1 MHPRPLS
8 GIVADSRRR
17 RAPDRHAMAD
27 ETYPMTPKGLE
38 ALKAELKQI
47 REVDRPQNV
56 SDIEEALEH
65 GDLRENAEY
74 HAAKER
80 QAELDARMRF
90 AEYRI
95 SRSKVIDPAKMS
107 SEKVAFGAT
116 IKVLDMDTDKEETYA
131 IVGEHES
138 NIDRGL
144 ISFKSPIARAMIGKE
159 EGDEVVL
166 KLPKGDRELEIVSIE
181 YKDLE

>member
-1 MHPRPLS
+1 
-8 GIVADSRRR
+8 
-17 RAPDRHAMAD
+17 MAD
-27 ETYPMTPKGLE
+27 DSYPMTPTGLDT
-38 ALKAELKQI
+38 LKAELKRI
-47 REVDRPQNV
+47 KEIDRPQNV
-56 SDIEEALEH
+56 KDIEEALEH

-74 HAAKER
+74 HAAKEK

-95 SRSKVIDPAKMS
+95 SRAKVIDPAKMN

-131 IVGEHES
+131 IVGEHEVD
-138 NIDRGL
+138 IDKGH

-159 EGDEVVL
+159 EGDDFTL
-166 KLPKGDRELEIVSIE
+166 KLPKGDRELEVVSVE
-181 YKDLE
+181 YKALE

>member
-1 MHPRPLS
+1 
-8 GIVADSRRR
+8 
-17 RAPDRHAMAD
+17 MAD
-27 ETYPMTPKGLE
+27 DSYPMTPKGLDT
-38 ALKAELKQI
+38 LKAELKQI
-47 REVDRPQNV
+47 KEVDRPQNV
-56 SDIEEALEH
+56 KDIEEALEH

-74 HAAKER
+74 HAAKEK

-95 SRSKVIDPAKMS
+95 SDPAKMN

-116 IKVLDMDTDKEETYA
+116 VKVLDLDTDEEEVYA
-131 IVGEHES
+131 IVGEHEVD
-138 NIDRGL
+138 IDKGH

-159 EGDEVVL
+159 EGDGFTL
-166 KLPKGDRELEIVSIE
+166 QLPKGDRELEVVSVE

>member
-1 MHPRPLS
+1 
-8 GIVADSRRR
+8 
-17 RAPDRHAMAD
+17 MAD
-27 ETYPMTPKGLE
+27 DSYPMTPKGLDT
-38 ALKAELKQI
+38 LKAELKQI
-47 REVDRPQNV
+47 KEVDRPQNV
-56 SDIEEALEH
+56 KDIEEALEH

-74 HAAKER
+74 HAAKEK

-95 SRSKVIDPAKMS
+95 SRAKVIDPAKMN

-116 IKVLDMDTDKEETYA
+116 VKVLDLDTDEEEVYA
-131 IVGEHES
+131 IVGEHEVD
-138 NIDRGL
+138 IDKGH

-159 EGDEVVL
+159 EGDGFTL
-166 KLPKGDRELEIVSIE
+166 QLPKGDRELEVVSVE

>member
-1 MHPRPLS
+1 
-8 GIVADSRRR
+8 
-17 RAPDRHAMAD
+17 MAD
-27 ETYPMTPKGLE
+27 DSYPMTPKGLE
-38 ALKAELKQI
+38 TLKAELKQI
-47 REVDRPQNV
+47 KEVDRPQNV
-56 SDIEEALEH
+56 KDIEEALEH

-74 HAAKER
+74 HAAKEK

-95 SRSKVIDPAKMS
+95 SRAKVIDPAKMN

-131 IVGEHES
+131 IVGEHEVD
-138 NIDRGL
+138 IDKGH

-159 EGDEVVL
+159 EGDDFTL
-166 KLPKGDRELEIVSIE
+166 KLPKGDRELEVVSVE
-181 YKDLE
+181 YKALE

>member
-1 MHPRPLS
+1 
-8 GIVADSRRR
+8 
-17 RAPDRHAMAD
+17 MAD
-27 ETYPMTPKGLE
+27 ETYPMTPQGLD

-56 SDIEEALEH
+56 KDIEEALEH

-95 SRSKVIDPAKMS
+95 GRAKVIDPAKMN

-116 IKVLDMDTDKEETYA
+116 VTVLDVDTDKEDSYI
-131 IVGEHES
+131 IVGEHEVDV
-138 NIDRGL
+138 DRGR
-144 ISFKSPIARAMIGKE
+144 ISFKSPIARVLMGKE
-159 EGDEVVL
+159 EGDDAIL
-166 KLPKGDRELEIVSIE
+166 KLPKGDRELEVVSVE
-181 YKDLE
+181 YKAIE

>member
-1 MHPRPLS
+1 
-8 GIVADSRRR
+8 
-17 RAPDRHAMAD
+17 MAD
-27 ETYPMTPKGLE
+27 DSYPMTPKGLD
-38 ALKAELKQI
+38 ALKAELKRI
-47 REVDRPQNV
+47 KEIDRPQNV
-56 SDIEEALEH
+56 KDIEEALEH

-74 HAAKER
+74 HAAKEK

-95 SRSKVIDPAKMS
+95 SRAKVIDPAKMN

-131 IVGEHES
+131 IVGEHEVD
-138 NIDRGL
+138 IDKGH

-159 EGDEVVL
+159 EGDDFTL
-166 KLPKGDRELEIVSIE
+166 KLPKGDRELEVVSVE
-181 YKDLE
+181 YKALE

>member
-1 MHPRPLS
+1 
-8 GIVADSRRR
+8 
-17 RAPDRHAMAD
+17 MAD
-27 ETYPMTPKGLE
+27 ETYPMTPRGL
-38 ALKAELKQI
+38 ATLKAELKQI
-47 REVDRPQNV
+47 KEIDRPHNV
-56 SDIEEALEH
+56 KEIEEALEH

-80 QAELDARMRF
+80 QAELEARMRF

-95 SRSKVIDPAKMS
+95 SRAKVIDPGKVS

-116 IKVLDMDTDKEETYA
+116 VKVLDLDTDQEETYA
-131 IVGEHES
+131 IVGEHEVDVDS
-138 NIDRGL
+138 GL

-166 KLPKGDRELEIVSIE
+166 KLPKGDRELEIVSVE
-181 YKDLE
+181 YKALDQ